1 MCIYIYIYIVLSM
14 FQPAK
19 AQHENIAQ
27 LKPSGVGVPGTLS
40 PGTPLYVLRCHP
52 WDPGYEKKRPLVM
65 KLLCWFISLGLLW
78 FIKVMYVYI
87 WLYMFMIYIYIYI
100 YSNPE
105 QDTMVHRSDG
115 S

>member
-1 MCIYIYIYIVLSM
+1 M

-52 WDPGYEKKRPLVM
+52 SDPGYEKKKGPPGYEIAMLVY
-65 KLLCWFISLGLLW
+65 ISR
-78 FIKVMYVYI
+78 FTMVHKSYVCIYI
-87 WLYMFMIYIYIYI
+87 WLYMFMIYIYIYL
-100 YSNPE
+100 YL
-105 QDTMVHRSDG
+105 
-115 S
+115 